1 MLFRTH
7 VTGQIQLL
15 GDRAMTRIA
24 FLTWIVLTANAPG
37 YAGAAASEIATAQA
51 ARRLSLVQQVRAELS
66 TGNFSTAEKILAA
79 QKRQTGITPEW
90 LEAHSWMAR
99 AHLTAGRGD
108 DAERYAR
115 ETLTMATNMLTTRAM
130 DGEPHLPIAYG
141 AAAEVLAQ
149 VSAQSGARSEAIALL
164 ERELRTH
171 ASTSIAKRLQKNIN
185 LLTLEGR
192 RAPDIVATDYLGPKP
207 PSMTALRGKPIILLF
222 WAHWCSD
229 CKRMAP
235 ILAILEKKYRDR
247 GLVLFA
253 PTQRYG
259 YLAGGKDAAP
269 EEEKAY
275 IDQVRKEHYGV
286 LAGQAVPLDEAN
298 HLRYGVSTTPTL
310 VLVDRTGI
318 VRLYHPGGMTLD
330 ELEPQVQKLVAH

>member
-1 MLFRTH
+1 MKR
-7 VTGQIQLL
+7 V
-15 GDRAMTRIA
+15 A
-24 FLTWIVLTANAPG
+24 FLTWIVLIANTPG
-37 YAGAAASEIATAQA
+37 YAGAASELATAQA
-51 ARRLSLVQQVRAELS
+51 GASKPLSLVQQVRAELS
-66 TGNFSTAEKILAA
+66 TGNVSTAEKILAT
-79 QKRQTGITPEW
+79 QRRQTGITPEW

-99 AHLTAGRGD
+99 GYLSAKKLD
-108 DAERYAR
+108 DAERSAR
-115 ETLTMATNMLTTRAM
+115 DTLKMATNLLTTRAM
-130 DGEPHLPIAYG
+130 DAEPHLPIAYG
-141 AAAEVLAQ
+141 AAVEVLAQ
-149 VSAQSGARSEAIALL
+149 VSAQFGARSEAIALL
-164 ERELRTH
+164 ERELRMH

-192 RAPDIVATDYLGPKP
+192 KAPAVVATDYLGPKP
-207 PSMTALRGKPIILLF
+207 PSMTALQGKPIILLF

-235 ILAILEKKYRDR
+235 ILATLEKKYRDR
-247 GLVLFA
+247 GLVVFA

-259 YLAGGKDAAP
+259 YVAGGKDAAP

-310 VLVDRTGI
+310 VLVDRAGI

-330 ELEPQVQKLVAH
+330 ELEPQVQRLVAD